1 MTFGSTFHPCR
12 MKAFLNR
19 SLLLLLVGLMLTGAA
34 EAGVGQW
41 AEGVSPAPPVALRL
55 RANQVTK
62 YLAYALQLS
71 ARQQVAV
78 RRCVYEEFRQLDS
91 LAQAPV
97 AVVPNTT
104 EAGNQLREQSELRI
118 VQRYETAMVQILTP
132 GQYSAFSWLQERQPV
147 ARQ

>member
-1 MTFGSTFHPCR
+1 
-12 MKAFLNR
+12 MKALLNR

-34 EAGVGQW
+34 EAGVKQLVVGGSLT
-41 AEGVSPAPPVALRL
+41 EPVSLRL
-55 RANQVTK
+55 RAAQVTK

-71 ARQQVAV
+71 ARQEVAV

-104 EAGNQLREQSELRI
+104 DAGNQLRQQSELRI
-118 VQRYETAMVQILTP
+118 VQRYETAMARLLTP
-132 GQYSAFSWLQERQPV
+132 GQLSAFTWLQERQPV

>member
-1 MTFGSTFHPCR
+1 
-12 MKAFLNR
+12 
-19 SLLLLLVGLMLTGAA
+19 MLTGAA
-34 EAGVGQW
+34 EAGVSQL
-41 AEGVSPAPPVALRL
+41 AEGISPAHPGSLRL
-55 RANQVTK
+55 RAAQVTK

-71 ARQQVAV
+71 TRQQAAV

-104 EAGNQLREQSELRI
+104 DTGNQLRQQSELRI
-118 VQRYETAMVQILTP
+118 VQRYETAMARILTP
-132 GQYSAFSWLQERQPV
+132 GQYSAFTWLQERQPV

>member
-1 MTFGSTFHPCR
+1 
-12 MKAFLNR
+12 MKALLNR
-19 SLLLLLVGLMLTGAA
+19 SLLLLLVGFMLTGAV
-34 EAGVGQW
+34 EAGVSQS
-41 AEGVSPAPPVALRL
+41 AGVSPTTTTSLRM
-55 RANQVTK
+55 RAAQVSK

-71 ARQQVAV
+71 ARQQLAV

-104 EAGNQLREQSELRI
+104 DTSNQLREQSELRI
-118 VQRYETAMVQILTP
+118 VQRYETAMARILTP
-132 GQYSAFSWLQERQPV
+132 GQYSAFTWLQERQPV